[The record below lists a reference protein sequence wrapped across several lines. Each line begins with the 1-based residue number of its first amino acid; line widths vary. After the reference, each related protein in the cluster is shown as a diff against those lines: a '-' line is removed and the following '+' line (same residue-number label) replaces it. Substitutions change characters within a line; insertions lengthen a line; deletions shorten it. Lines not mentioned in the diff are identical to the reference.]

1 MEGVPVDFP
10 CNPSGDADPAVD
22 LVDGRLLV
30 LSVSLLYALLLPLL
44 RSASPAGKEMC
55 LGCRGDGWFVVV
67 YLEVMLTC
75 SV

>member
-1 MEGVPVDFP
+1 MEGFPVDFP

-22 LVDGRLLV
+22 LVDG
-30 LSVSLLYALLLPLL
+30 LLPLL

-67 YLEVMLTC
+67 YLEVMLTF

>member
-1 MEGVPVDFP
+1 
-10 CNPSGDADPAVD
+10 
-22 LVDGRLLV
+22 VDGRLLV

-67 YLEVMLTC
+67 YLEVMLTF